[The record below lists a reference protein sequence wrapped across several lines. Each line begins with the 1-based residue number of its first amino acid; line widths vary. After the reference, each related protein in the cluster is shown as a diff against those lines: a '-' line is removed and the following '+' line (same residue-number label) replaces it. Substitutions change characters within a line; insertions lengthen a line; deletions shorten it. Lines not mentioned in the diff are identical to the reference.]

1 MQGLMYL
8 CLEKEDKPQGNYT
21 HPHPQKNIMH
31 DLDKQINQRLEDL
44 AKKENLRH
52 LSLPYPSLGKWIV
65 VNKEKRLNLSG
76 NDYLGL
82 TERDDLRE
90 QFAALHPGYSTPSG
104 STSSRLLLGNYEEAA
119 LFEAEIA
126 QAIEH
131 PAALLFNSGYHLNTG
146 ILPALA
152 HLEGVKVYAD
162 RMVHAS
168 IIDGIRLSR
177 LPFTRFRHNDLE
189 HLTELLKE
197 DEGKYRISIV
207 AVESL
212 YSMDGDEADLEA
224 LVALK
229 KKYPSLVIYC
239 DEAHAIG
246 THGAN
251 GYGLAEEQG
260 VLADIDILVG
270 TFGKALN
277 SMGAYAAVSTPL
289 REYLINMAR
298 PLIFSTMLPPAVIAW
313 SRYIFALLP
322 QLGEERAQLR
332 QVSQYLRSSLQKK
345 GYSCP
350 GVAQILPLIIGEN
363 GACGLLAKRLQ
374 KGGFEVKP
382 IRYPTVA
389 LGTARLR
396 LSLTAAITS
405 ADLDPML
412 QMLEPLR

>member
-52 LSLPYPSLGKWIV
+52 LSLPYSSLGKWIV
-65 VNKEKRLNLSG
+65 VNEEKRLNLSG

-82 TERDDLRE
+82 AERDDLRE
-90 QFAALHPGYSTPSG
+90 QFAALHPNYSSPSG

-119 LFEAEIA
+119 LFEEEIA
-126 QAIEH
+126 KALEH

-212 YSMDGDEADLEA
+212 YSMDGDEADLKA

-251 GYGLAEEQG
+251 GYGLAEEHG

-277 SMGAYAAVSTPL
+277 SMGAYAAISTSL
-289 REYLINMAR
+289 REYLINMA
-298 PLIFSTMLPPAVIAW
+298 PPPYFLYHATT
-313 SRYIFALLP
+313 SRYSLEPIHIRIIAPIRRRACSIEASKPISPFVSPRKRILLP
-322 QLGEERAQLR
+322 RSGSDLAPNYRRKWG
-332 QVSQYLRSSLQKK
+332 LRSFGREATK
-345 GYSCP
+345 GR
-350 GVAQILPLIIGEN
+350 I
-363 GACGLLAKRLQ
+363 
-374 KGGFEVKP
+374 
-382 IRYPTVA
+382 
-389 LGTARLR
+389 
-396 LSLTAAITS
+396 
-405 ADLDPML
+405 
-412 QMLEPLR
+412 

>member
-1 MQGLMYL
+1 
-8 CLEKEDKPQGNYT
+8 
-21 HPHPQKNIMH
+21 MH
-31 DLDKQINQRLEDL
+31 DLDKQINEKLEDL
-44 AKKENLRH
+44 AKKENLCR
-52 LSLPYPSLGKWIV
+52 LSLPYSSLGKWIV

-119 LFEAEIA
+119 LFEEEIA
-126 QAIEH
+126 KALDH
-131 PAALLFNSGYHLNTG
+131 SAALLFNSGYHLNTG

-212 YSMDGDEADLEA
+212 YSMDGDEADLKA

-229 KKYPSLVIYC
+229 KRYPSLVIYC

-260 VLADIDILVG
+260 VLANIDILVG

-277 SMGAYAAVSTPL
+277 SMG
-289 REYLINMAR
+289 
-298 PLIFSTMLPPAVIAW
+298 
-313 SRYIFALLP
+313 
-322 QLGEERAQLR
+322 
-332 QVSQYLRSSLQKK
+332 
-345 GYSCP
+345 C
-350 GVAQILPLIIGEN
+350 
-363 GACGLLAKRLQ
+363 
-374 KGGFEVKP
+374 
-382 IRYPTVA
+382 
-389 LGTARLR
+389 
-396 LSLTAAITS
+396 
-405 ADLDPML
+405 D
-412 QMLEPLR
+412 

>member
-1 MQGLMYL
+1 
-8 CLEKEDKPQGNYT
+8 
-21 HPHPQKNIMH
+21 MH

-52 LSLPYPSLGKWIV
+52 LSLPYSSLGNWIV
-65 VNKEKRLNLSG
+65 VNEEKRLNLSG

-82 TERDDLRE
+82 IERDDLRE
-90 QFAALHPGYSTPSG
+90 QFSTLHPNYSSPSG

-119 LFEAEIA
+119 LFEEEIA
-126 QAIEH
+126 KALEH
-131 PAALLFNSGYHLNTG
+131 PSALLFNSGYHLNTG

-277 SMGAYAAVSTPL
+277 SMGAYAAISSSL
-289 REYLINMAR
+289 REYLVNMAR

-332 QVSQYLRSSLQKK
+332 QVSQYLRSSLQEK

-363 GACGLLAKRLQ
+363 RACGLLAERLQ

-396 LSLTAAITS
+396 LSLTAAITP

-412 QMLEPLR
+412 QMLESLR